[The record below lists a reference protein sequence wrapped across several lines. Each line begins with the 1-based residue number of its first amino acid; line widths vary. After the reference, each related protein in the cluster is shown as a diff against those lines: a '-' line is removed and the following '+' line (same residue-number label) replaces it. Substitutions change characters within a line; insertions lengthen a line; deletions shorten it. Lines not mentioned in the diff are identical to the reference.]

1 MKGCGKP
8 ERLHTRKLA
17 KSSVER
23 AARPILVMTDPSR
36 SVAALTNLLSFE
48 IAGLQTAKTEIVLS
62 GERRRTQI

>member
-1 MKGCGKP
+1 
-8 ERLHTRKLA
+8 
-17 KSSVER
+17 
-23 AARPILVMTDPSR
+23 MTDPSR